1 MAINS
6 INASLT
12 TVSVSLTAQ
21 GTFAANPQDSSPVKT
36 KESGDSVATARSGEM
51 QLAFNDLQNNKE
63 AVNDLAKSVRDVA
76 KFIDKVADRLDKMAD
91 SLKEIVKNF
100 PPFPPGNEDR
110 LRLLKS
116 YNSLR
121 QQIDSMTFPP
131 PPDFDGTRQALT
143 GRGSSADASGTV
155 AIGGSISV
163 SFEFRQLTASLP
175 TLPDGSDGEASTAQ
189 VNEAQSGLQDVSA
202 TLAKHQSSL
211 TAALAKM
218 WDDLPLFGANSTA
231 EEKSGSDI
239 AMQEVAVSIRQE
251 LSFQMVG
258 SFSGSGGRQ
267 ILQNMFG

>member
-21 GTFAANPQDSSPVKT
+21 GMFAAHPQDSSPVKT
-36 KESGDSVATARSGEM
+36 KENGDSVATARSGGM

-63 AVNDLAKSVRDVA
+63 VVNALAKSVRDVA

-131 PPDFDGTRQALT
+131 PPDFDGTRQALM
-143 GRGSSADASGTV
+143 GAKDPANASETF
-155 AIGGSISV
+155 AISGSISI
-163 SFEFRQLTASLP
+163 SFEFRQLTASLS

-189 VNEAQSGLQDVSA
+189 VGEALTGLQAVSDK
-202 TLAKHQSSL
+202 LAKHQSSL
-211 TAALAKM
+211 MAAFSKM
-218 WDDLPLFGANSTA
+218 WDDLPRFGTDNTTA
-231 EEKSGSDI
+231 VKSGSDI
-239 AMQEVAVSIRQE
+239 AVQEVAVSIRRE
-251 LSFQMVG
+251 LSFQMLG
-258 SFSGSGGRQ
+258 SFSGSDGRQ